1 MLNEA
6 MDEVVLVKG
15 WKKGANWSFPRGKIN
30 KDEKDLDCAIREV
43 YEETGF
49 DIRAAGLDAKDTDV
63 KFIEVTMREQHM
75 RLYVFRGVPYHT
87 HFEPRTRKEISKI
100 QWYKLS
106 ELPTLKKNKNHQEG
120 HGEDLAINANKFYMV
135 APFLVPLKKW
145 IAQQSKRDVLKGSYE
160 NQLAPTAVPQE
171 PETVE
176 TPVFEKSS
184 SEPPTTDDMG
194 RLMASL
200 RQSGQVPGSGNLP
213 GMPQLNGF
221 RDDAAAQLKGLLRL
235 PQTDSTPA
243 PTVPKTATADE
254 EKSNALLALLRGGNK
269 YRQSNAV
276 QPPPQPPPP
285 TPLEQTSVAA
295 PVPKAPSHHST
306 QPPRFSEMPVP
317 PSFLLSGPPA
327 RGPDVHSEQPAFS
340 LNRHPN
346 AESQQPIRVSQS
358 AMRETGRY
366 PLTAPQPQ
374 RQQYVTSTACGGGH
388 AASLPSATQARHQ
401 APAPY
406 RRTGDPEFVQAP
418 QNINNLPP
426 SIPPASRLPAPKL
439 TTHSSALLDIFRTG
453 KASEQSTEVKP
464 AELPQSPT
472 PASLPTAPRTVRESG
487 KTQASQTT
495 AADVLRHVESEGEAL
510 RTAKT
515 PLNLPQRSNF
525 SILSASPPS
534 LPYPSQDAEKIVGRN
549 LELGQD
555 SNNAHSVEVQN
566 EASVLRT
573 QHQDALLNL
582 FRKPSV
588 SVADI
593 PSMQSTTLDPPFA
606 PIELSAMPSPSHSR
620 EPSQV
625 SNSVPALYPQ
635 QSNDSGQITMSK
647 RPVAKQKRN
656 KAPVSATVT
665 GPLNLPQFE
674 VTGKRTKES
683 KPVNGSLKKPGVL
696 NGVQAS
702 PITILSRPTSAQRP
716 APQAQ
721 PIPAAPAARTSGIPA
736 PVSSVAAKSVAE
748 NKEASKPFQPQIL
761 RRPPQPQP
769 PPQPIPYEAT
779 AGRLSPPPA
788 QPLPTEIVAGGSTSP
803 ALPPP
808 PHDQLFS
815 DRRNSRPQE
824 HKQALLSLFNAPSP
838 VSSLSKSAHTVV
850 VGPLS
855 NRTALGEYLAS
866 AFPEPSRSRIDSR
879 TPTIGDGSGRLSS
892 GKQTARTTPVDKRF
906 LLGYLE
912 GVAKGDR
919 R

>member
-1 MLNEA
+1 MLNDA

-49 DIRAAGLDAKDTDV
+49 DIRAAGLAAEDEDV

-75 RLYVFRGVPYHT
+75 RLYVFRGVPYDT

-120 HGEDLAINANKFYMV
+120 YGEDLAINANKFYMV

-160 NQLAPTAVPQE
+160 HQLAPTAVPQE
-171 PETVE
+171 PESVG
-176 TPVFEKSS
+176 TPVFAKLSG
-184 SEPPTTDDMG
+184 EPPTTDDMG
-194 RLMASL
+194 RLMANL
-200 RQSGQVPGSGNLP
+200 RQSGQVHGSGDSS
-213 GMPQLNGF
+213 GMPELNGS
-221 RDDAAAQLKGLLRL
+221 REDAAAQLKGLLRL
-235 PQTDSTPA
+235 PQRESTPL

-254 EKSNALLALLRGGNK
+254 AKSNALLALLRGGNK
-269 YRQSNAV
+269 DGQSNAV
-276 QPPPQPPPP
+276 QPPSQPPPR
-285 TPLEQTSVAA
+285 TPLEQISMAA
-295 PVPKAPSHHST
+295 PVSKSPSHHPT

-317 PSFLLSGPPA
+317 PSFLLSSPPA
-327 RGPDVHSEQPAFS
+327 RGPAIHSEQPAFS

-346 AESQQPIRVSQS
+346 AVSLQPLSISQPPT
-358 AMRETGRY
+358 RETRRY
-366 PLTAPQPQ
+366 PLAAPQS
-374 RQQYVTSTACGGGH
+374 QQQQHVTSTTHSSSH
-388 AASLPSATQARHQ
+388 AAPLSAATQACHQ

-426 SIPPASRLPAPKL
+426 SIPPASKLPAPTL
-439 TTHSSALLDIFRTG
+439 TTHSSALLDIFRIG
-453 KASEQSTEVKP
+453 KASDQITEVKP
-464 AELPQSPT
+464 AELPQSPP
-472 PASLPTAPRTVRESG
+472 PASLLAGLRTVRESG
-487 KTQASQTT
+487 KNQASQT
-495 AADVLRHVESEGEAL
+495 AVDVLRHIEGEDEAH
-510 RTAKT
+510 RTTRT
-515 PLNLPQRSNF
+515 PLTLPSRSNI
-525 SILSASPPS
+525 SIQSASPPS
-534 LPYPSQDAEKIVGRN
+534 LPYPSQDVEKIVGRYF
-549 LELGQD
+549 ESGQD
-555 SNNAHSVEVQN
+555 SNNTQLVEAQI
-566 EASVLRT
+566 EASVPRT

-582 FRKPSV
+582 FRKPSI

-593 PSMQSTTLDPPFA
+593 PSTQSKTLEPPFA

-620 EPSQV
+620 EPSRV
-625 SNSVPALYPQ
+625 STSVPALFSQ
-635 QSNDSGQITMSK
+635 QTNSGQITIAK
-647 RPVAKQKRN
+647 RPVAQQKRS

-674 VTGKRTKES
+674 ATSKRTKES
-683 KPVNGSLKKPGVL
+683 KPVNGSFKKPGVSS
-696 NGVQAS
+696 GVQTS
-702 PITILSRPTSAQRP
+702 PMAILSRPPNAQRP

-721 PIPAAPAARTSGIPA
+721 PIPATPAAKTSGMPA
-736 PVSSVAAKSVAE
+736 PVSFTAARTVAE
-748 NKEASKPFQPQIL
+748 SKEASKPFQPQIL

-769 PPQPIPYEAT
+769 PPQPLPYETT
-779 AGRLSPPPA
+779 AGRLTPPPP

-808 PHDQLFS
+808 PHRRLSF
-815 DRRNSRPQE
+815 DRRDSQPQE
-824 HKQALLSLFNAPSP
+824 HKQALLSLFNRPSP
-838 VSSLSKSAHTVV
+838 AASLSTSAHTVV
-850 VGPLS
+850 VSPLS
-855 NRTALGEYLAS
+855 DRTGLGEYLAS

-879 TPTIGDGSGRLSS
+879 TSTIGHGSGRLSS
-892 GKQTARTTPVDKRF
+892 GRQTARTTPVDKKF